1 MTETI
6 ARACARRPW
15 ITITIWVALVGL
27 SVLFAARFLDGALT
41 TDAYALAANV
51 ESERA
56 EHLLEDRLRGA
67 EPIAEFVIVQSDVRT
82 VDDPAFREEV
92 ESVFAEVTSL
102 GSEVVAA
109 AQHYY
114 QTADPALVSADRSTT
129 FIPVVMA
136 GDLKEAEGNVGQ
148 LFHIVE
154 DADRNPDFRVLL
166 GGVASISHET
176 NELAERDLRQG
187 ESIGIPV
194 ALIILVLLF
203 GTVVAALAPMV
214 LAIVAIIVAIGL
226 VAAIG
231 QAFQL
236 VFFVQMMITMI
247 GLAVGIDYSLFVVSR
262 FREELNRGLSPYE
275 AVVRAG
281 ATAGRTVLFSGVTV
295 VIALLGMLIV
305 PATFFQS
312 VAAGAIVV
320 VVVAMIAT
328 LTLLPAALAL
338 MGRRINRLPVPLI
351 GQRAGIKSPARDAE
365 GFWGSIARVSTRFP
379 IVSVLVVAVPMIVA
393 TVFYFQINTGLNG
406 VDTFPEDARTREA
419 FFVLEDKFSF
429 GLLSPVEVVIDG
441 DIDDQRVHEAI
452 ERLETALLQSPSFPF
467 PPGDLV
473 VNPDGDLALL
483 TIALHGEPRSR
494 EAVAVVNELRTRII
508 PDAFAG
514 APAKVYVG
522 GVTANSADLF
532 DIVDRYTP
540 IVFGLVLGLSFIILM
555 MVFRSIV
562 IAVKAVIMNLLSVGC
577 TYGLLVLVF
586 QKGVA
591 DALPFFRHAE
601 VIDAWIPLFL
611 FSILF
616 GLSMDYHVFLL
627 SRIRERYDQ
636 TGNNHHAVEYGLRST
651 AGLIT
656 GAALIMVVVFSGF
669 ASGKTINNQQVG
681 FGLAVAIFLD
691 ATLVRSV
698 LVPASMELLGR
709 LNWYLPSFMTWL
721 PTLKVEATEPQA
733 ESVPAHGHD
742 D

>member
-1 MTETI
+1 MTESI
-6 ARACARRPW
+6 ARVCARHPW
-15 ITITIWVALVGL
+15 TTITIWVALVVL
-27 SVLFAARFLDGALT
+27 AALFAARFLDGALT

-51 ESERA
+51 ESEKADR
-56 EHLLEDRLRGA
+56 LLEDRLRGP
-67 EPIAEFVIVQSDVRT
+67 EPVTEFVIVQSDVWT
-82 VDDPAFREEV
+82 VDDPAFQQEV
-92 ESVFAEVTSL
+92 ETVFAEVTSL
-102 GSEVVAA
+102 GDGVVAT
-109 AQHYY
+109 AQNYY
-114 QTADPALVSADRSTT
+114 QTADATLVSADRSTT
-129 FIPVVMA
+129 IIPVVLT
-136 GDLKEAEGNVGQ
+136 GELKEAEGSVGQ
-148 LFHIVE
+148 LFEIVE
-154 DADRNPDFRVLL
+154 DADRDQDFRVLL
-166 GGVASISHET
+166 GGVASISHDT

-187 ESIGIPV
+187 ESIGVPV

-214 LAIVAIIVAIGL
+214 LAIVAIIIAIGV

-262 FREELNRGLSPYE
+262 FREELSRGLSPFD

-305 PATFFQS
+305 PASFFQS
-312 VAAGAIVV
+312 VATGAIVV

-328 LTLLPAALAL
+328 LTLLPAALTL
-338 MGRRINRLPVPLI
+338 MGSRVNRLPVPRI
-351 GQRAGIKSPARDAE
+351 GRRASIKSPARDAE
-365 GFWGSIARVSTRFP
+365 GFWGSMTRIATRFP

-393 TVFYFQINTGLNG
+393 SAFYFQINTGLNG

-429 GLLSPVEVVIDG
+429 GLLSPVEVVIEG
-441 DIDDQRVHEAI
+441 DINDPGVQEGID
-452 ERLETALLQSPSFPF
+452 RLEAALVESPSFPF
-467 PPGDLV
+467 PPADLV
-473 VNPDGDLALL
+473 VNPAGDLALL
-483 TIALHGEPRSR
+483 TVALHGEPRSH
-494 EAVAVVNELRTRII
+494 EAVAVVNELRNRII

-514 APAKVYVG
+514 APAEVYVG

-540 IVFGLVLGLSFIILM
+540 IVFGLVLGLSFVILL

-636 TGNNHHAVEYGLRST
+636 TGDNNHSVEYGLRST

-709 LNWYLPSFMTWL
+709 LNWYLPSFLSWL
-721 PTLKVEATEPQA
+721 PTLKVEADEPQA
-733 ESVPAHGHD
+733 AAAPSHGD
-742 D
+742 DA

>member
-1 MTETI
+1 MTESM
-6 ARACARRPW
+6 ARMSARRPW
-15 ITITIWVALVGL
+15 ITITIWAVFVLLAALV
-27 SVLFAARFLDGALT
+27 AARFLDGALT
-41 TDAYALAANV
+41 TDAYELAGSV
-51 ESERA
+51 ESEQAARM
-56 EHLLEDRLRGA
+56 LEERLRGA
-67 EPIAEFVIVQSDVRT
+67 EPITEFVIVQSRSLT
-82 VDDPAFREEV
+82 VDDPAFRQKV
-92 ESVFAEVTSL
+92 ETVFAEITAL
-102 GSEVVAA
+102 DDEVVAG

-114 QTADPALVSADRSTT
+114 LANDPGLVSADRDTT
-129 FIPVVMA
+129 LIPVVMS
-136 GDLKEAEGNVGQ
+136 GDLKDAEGNVEQ

-154 DADRNPDFRVLL
+154 AADADPGFRVLL
-166 GGVASISHET
+166 GGTASISHET

-203 GTVVAALAPMV
+203 GTVVAALVPMG
-214 LAIVAIIVAIGL
+214 LAIVAIVIAIGL
-226 VAAIG
+226 VALIG
-231 QAFQL
+231 QVFQL

-262 FREELNRGLSPYE
+262 FREELGRGRSPAE
-275 AVVRAG
+275 AVARAG
-281 ATAGRTVLFSGVTV
+281 ATAGRTVLFSGATV

-305 PATFFQS
+305 PASFFQS
-312 VAAGAIVV
+312 VAAGAIAV

-338 MGRRINRLPVPLI
+338 LGRRVNLLPVPFI
-351 GQRAGIKSPARDAE
+351 KRRGGGSDDQDQR
-365 GFWGSIARVSTRFP
+365 GFWALVTRVATRFP
-379 IVSVLVVAVPMIVA
+379 IVSVLVVAVPMIIA
-393 TVFYFQINTGLNG
+393 TTFYFQINTGLNG
-406 VDTFPEDARTREA
+406 VDTFPEDAHTREA
-419 FFVLEDKFSF
+419 FFALEEEFSF
-429 GLLSPVEVVIDG
+429 GLLSPVEIVIDG
-441 DIDDQRVHEAI
+441 DIGDPRVGEAI
-452 ERLETALLQSPSFPF
+452 DRLEAALLEAPTFPL
-467 PPGDLV
+467 PPAELS
-473 VNPDGDLALL
+473 VNPEGDLALL
-483 TIALHGEPRSR
+483 SVAVHGEPRSH
-494 EAVAVVNELRTRII
+494 EGVAVVNELRERII
-508 PDAFAG
+508 PAAFAG
-514 APAKVYVG
+514 VDAEVYVG

-540 IVFGLVLGLSFIILM
+540 LVFGLVLGLSFIILM
-555 MVFRSIV
+555 LVFRSVV
-562 IAVKAVIMNLLSVGC
+562 IAVKAVVMNLLSVGC

-636 TGNNHHAVEYGLRST
+636 TGDNNGAVEHGLRST

-698 LVPASMELLGR
+698 LVPASMELLGK
-709 LNWYLPSFMTWL
+709 LNWYLPSFLNWL
-721 PTLKVEATEPQA
+721 PRLKVEAEETPVA
-733 ESVPAHGHD
+733 YGHGD
-742 D
+742 DA

>member
-1 MTETI
+1 MAENI

-15 ITITIWVALVGL
+15 ITIAIWVAFV
-27 SVLFAARFLDGALT
+27 VLAALIAVRFLDGAFT
-41 TDAYALAANV
+41 TDAYQLSGSV
-51 ESERA
+51 ESETAGR
-56 EHLLEDRLRGA
+56 LLEERLRGP
-67 EPIAEFVIVQSDVRT
+67 EPISEFVIVQSGTLT
-82 VDDPAFREEV
+82 VDDLAFQQQV
-92 ESVFAEVTSL
+92 EAIYQDIAAL
-102 GSEVVAA
+102 GEGAVAG

-114 QTADPALVSADRSTT
+114 QAYDETLVSADRGTT
-129 FIPVVMA
+129 LIPVVMA
-136 GDLKEAEGNVGQ
+136 GDLRQAESNVEDI
-148 LFHIVE
+148 FHIVE
-154 DADRNPDFRVLL
+154 EADAEPNLRVLL
-166 GGVASISHET
+166 GGISSISYET

-187 ESIGIPV
+187 ESIGVPV

-214 LAIVAIIVAIGL
+214 LAIVAIVISIGL

-231 QAFQL
+231 QIFQL

-262 FREELNRGLSPYE
+262 FREELSRGLSPHD
-275 AVVRAG
+275 AVARAG
-281 ATAGRTVLFSGVTV
+281 ATAGHTVLFSGITV

-305 PATFFQS
+305 PASFFQS
-312 VAAGAIVV
+312 VASGAIVV

-328 LTLLPAALAL
+328 LTLLPATLVL
-338 MGRRINRLPVPLI
+338 LGRRVNLLPVPFM
-351 GQRAGIKSPARDAE
+351 GKRSSQSSSDGKES
-365 GFWGSIARVSTRFP
+365 GFWAGMTRISTKYP
-379 IVSVLVVAVPMIVA
+379 LLSVLVIAVPMIVA

-406 VDTFPEDARTREA
+406 VDTFPEDAHTREA
-419 FFVLEDKFSF
+419 FFVLEEKFSF
-429 GLLSPVEVVIDG
+429 GLLNPVEVVIDG
-441 DIDDQRVHEAI
+441 DIYNPAVQEGMAELQAAVEA
-452 ERLETALLQSPSFPF
+452 SPAFPF
-467 PPGDLV
+467 PPSEPV
-473 VNPDGDLALL
+473 VNPQGDLALI
-483 TIALHGEPRSR
+483 TVTVHGESRSR
-494 EAVAVVNELRTRII
+494 EAVAVVNQLRHYII
-508 PDAFAG
+508 PNAFADVDVE
-514 APAKVYVG
+514 VYVG

-562 IAVKAVIMNLLSVGC
+562 IALKAVVMNLLSVGC

-591 DALPFFRHAE
+591 DTLPFFRHAE

-627 SRIRERYDQ
+627 SRIRERFHQ
-636 TGNNHHAVEYGLRST
+636 TGDNNDAVEYGLRST

-698 LVPASMELLGR
+698 LVPASMEMLGR
-709 LNWYLPSFMTWL
+709 LNWYLPSFLNWL
-721 PTLKVEATEPQA
+721 PTLELEAEDMP
-733 ESVPAHGHD
+733 VVVGHGED
-742 D
+742 P

>member
-1 MTETI
+1 MVENI

-15 ITITIWVALVGL
+15 ITIGIWVAFV
-27 SVLFAARFLDGALT
+27 VLAALIAMRFLDGAFT
-41 TDAYALAANV
+41 TDAYQLSGSV
-51 ESERA
+51 ESETAGR
-56 EHLLEDRLRGA
+56 LLEERLRGP
-67 EPIAEFVIVQSDVRT
+67 EPISEFVIVQSGTLT
-82 VDDPAFREEV
+82 VDDLAFQQQV
-92 ESVFAEVTSL
+92 EAIYQDIAAL
-102 GSEVVAA
+102 GEGAVAG

-114 QTADPALVSADRSTT
+114 QAYDETLVSADRGTT
-129 FIPVVMA
+129 LIPVVMA
-136 GDLKEAEGNVGQ
+136 GDLRQAESNVED

-154 DADRNPDFRVLL
+154 EADAEPNLRVLL
-166 GGVASISHET
+166 GGISSISYET

-187 ESIGIPV
+187 ESIGVPV

-214 LAIVAIIVAIGL
+214 LAIVAIVISIGL

-231 QAFQL
+231 QIFQL

-262 FREELNRGLSPYE
+262 FREELSRGLSPYD
-275 AVVRAG
+275 AVARAG
-281 ATAGRTVLFSGVTV
+281 ATAGRTVLFSGITV

-305 PATFFQS
+305 PASFFQS
-312 VAAGAIVV
+312 VASGAIVV
-320 VVVAMIAT
+320 VIVAMIAT
-328 LTLLPAALAL
+328 LTLLPATLVL
-338 MGRRINRLPVPLI
+338 LGRRVNLLPVPFM
-351 GQRAGIKSPARDAE
+351 GKHSSQSSSDGKES
-365 GFWGSIARVSTRFP
+365 GFWAGMTRISTKYP
-379 IVSVLVVAVPMIVA
+379 LLSVLVIAVPMIVA
-393 TVFYFQINTGLNG
+393 TVFYFQISTGLNG
-406 VDTFPEDARTREA
+406 VDTFPEDAHTREA
-419 FFVLEDKFSF
+419 FFVLEEKFSF
-429 GLLSPVEVVIDG
+429 GLLNPVEVVIDG
-441 DIDDQRVHEAI
+441 DIYDPAVQEGIAELQAAVEA
-452 ERLETALLQSPSFPF
+452 SPAFPF
-467 PPGDLV
+467 PPSEPV
-473 VNPDGDLALL
+473 VNPQGDLALI
-483 TIALHGEPRSR
+483 TVTVHGESRSR
-494 EAVAVVNELRTRII
+494 EAVAVVNQLRHYII
-508 PDAFAG
+508 PNAFDGAG
-514 APAKVYVG
+514 VEVYVG

-540 IVFGLVLGLSFIILM
+540 IVFGLVLGFSFIILM

-562 IAVKAVIMNLLSVGC
+562 IALKAVIMNLLSVGC

-591 DALPFFRHAE
+591 DTLPFFRHAE

-627 SRIRERYDQ
+627 SRIRERFHQ
-636 TGNNHHAVEYGLRST
+636 TGDNNDAVEYGLRST

-698 LVPASMELLGR
+698 LVPASMEMLGR
-709 LNWYLPSFMTWL
+709 LNWYLPSFLNWL
-721 PTLKVEATEPQA
+721 PTLEVKA
-733 ESVPAHGHD
+733 EDMPVVAGHGED
-742 D
+742 P